1 MVTYEV
7 EAKWELDFNGYA
19 ELHDFFMKFDGAKRI
34 SSTDH
39 FYKSVAIGDD
49 VMRLRIR
56 PEGAGFI
63 TVKKLVAKYVR
74 RENEIKLSKDNE
86 PEQIFEVLK
95 DLNFKECLQIH
106 KAGVNFSIK
115 LGEEQIPHHVGL
127 YMATANTSDKVKF
140 FLELEVDKEYIYHN
154 NVEKDVR
161 DFEARIPYFL
171 VDHVSSVIPLKECD
185 KLLWQYFI

>member
-1 MVTYEV
+1 
-7 EAKWELDFNGYA
+7 
-19 ELHDFFMKFDGAKRI
+19 
-34 SSTDH
+34 
-39 FYKSVAIGDD
+39 
-49 VMRLRIR
+49 
-56 PEGAGFI
+56 
-63 TVKKLVAKYVR
+63 
-74 RENEIKLSKDNE
+74 
-86 PEQIFEVLK
+86 
-95 DLNFKECLQIH
+95 LQIH